1 MGRRVIRR
9 LLLVVGDG
17 LLIAAVLPV
26 LALVLFPESW
36 RTGLMASTLLSLPA
50 GAMCLLAAAGLKTG
64 YSRR

>member
-1 MGRRVIRR
+1 MGRRVVRR

-17 LLIAAVLPV
+17 LLLAVVVPV
-26 LALVLFPESW
+26 VGVVLFPESW
-36 RTGLMASTLLSLPA
+36 RTALMASTLLTLPA

>member
-1 MGRRVIRR
+1 MARCVIRR

-17 LLIAAVLPV
+17 LLLAAVLPV

>member
-50 GAMCLLAAAGLKTG
+50 GAMCLLAAAGLKPG

>member
-17 LLIAAVLPV
+17 LLLAAVLPV
-26 LALVLFPESW
+26 LTLVLFPEPW